1 MCIKNEKIISCFFS
15 LMVKCIAAFITL
27 LKPFMGRSGGTGDGG
42 ALCVEMVFYMDIS
55 WKSRCSI
62 EINF

>member
-27 LKPFMGRSGGTGDGG
+27 LKPFMGRSGGGEGG
-42 ALCVEMVFYMDIS
+42 EGGKGENGILL
-55 WKSRCSI
+55 
-62 EINF
+62 